1 MVDTWRHL
9 GATQERLPMS
19 EADPPLYP
27 SQKRGRPWPGGFVR
41 LSRGREVYVIER
53 RVGSGA
59 RKKVTLDVRTERE
72 ALAELALF
80 ERDPLAYRTRKQQ
93 RRERAADAGGI
104 RLDAATVAAFS
115 TDARAKVERGEL
127 SEGHVRHTLQPY
139 LLAWAEALGGRELRT
154 VTLGELRRILDG
166 WTTAEHK
173 RIVTLKAFTAW
184 AREKG
189 KLARKDD
196 PTLDLAVPPVTPRPV
211 AARAFTAEKIEAFY
225 AALTS
230 WRYPRGHKP
239 HRKPTDDSFEIVD
252 LQPVR
257 DVFLLRA
264 KCGMHGTEIER
275 LARGEGTI
283 RVLENEGEIAAT
295 LVFPHKRGGEHVV
308 SVDAQAL
315 AAAQR
320 LQAAGKAPDRVATGR
335 AVARVVKR
343 HPELAG
349 FRFSNLR
356 HSFITLG
363 AGGRIVTA
371 RGGGVPLEVLSQVAG
386 HTSTSTTRRHY
397 LGAHIPPMVVLP
409 LRLANPDDPSTPTRT
424 LGGGE

>member
-1 MVDTWRHL
+1 
-9 GATQERLPMS
+9 MS
-19 EADPPLYP
+19 EADSPLYP

-41 LSRGREVYVIER
+41 LSRGCEVYVIER

-93 RRERAADAGGI
+93 RQEKAGSGGL
-104 RLDAATVAAFS
+104 RLDAPTLEAFS
-115 TDARAKVERGEL
+115 SDARAKVARGEL
-127 SEGHVRHTLQPY
+127 SESHVRHTLQPY
-139 LLAWAEALGGRELRT
+139 LLAWAAALNGRELRT
-154 VTLGELRRILDG
+154 VTLADLRRILDG
-166 WTTAEHK
+166 WTTAHHK

-189 KLARKDD
+189 ELERKDD
-196 PTLDLAVPPVTPRPV
+196 PTLDLAVPAATPRPV

-225 AALTS
+225 AALRDYS
-230 WRYPRGHKP
+230 FAPGYGDDAPEDAPRC
-239 HRKPTDDSFEIVD
+239 TVD
-252 LQPVR
+252 LQPIR
-257 DVFLLRA
+257 DVFVLRA

-275 LARGEGTI
+275 LARGEGAI
-283 RVLENEGEIAAT
+283 RVLEDEGEIAGT
-295 LVFPHKRGGEHVV
+295 LVFPHKKGGEHVV
-308 SVDAQAL
+308 SIDAQAL

-320 LQAAGKAPDRVATGR
+320 LQARGKAPDRVATGR
-335 AVARVVKR
+335 AVAYVVEQ

-349 FRFSNLR
+349 FAFENLR

-363 AGGRIVTA
+363 ASGRVVTA
-371 RGGGVPLEVLSQVAG
+371 RAGGVPLELLSQVAG

-409 LRLANPDDPSTPTRT
+409 LRLANPDDRKAGA
-424 LGGGE
+424 L